1 MAEFSGKIISAQ
13 YIDAEYSMIKVTY
26 EQDGMLVV
34 YNLDANPNNHDYQ
47 ALLDEGWDQ
56 ERIIE
61 ETAEVKKAQS
71 AAFNIEVHAAAK
83 LMVDELLAQEKENL
97 QKIARDLDI
106 KGSNLEDLDR
116 STREKTQNMIAEV
129 WTHIVH
135 TNTDKDILFKFK
147 LWLLEQDFVKDCSKE
162 EKSAIRKAER
172 ITQLFSLIDNLVK

>member
-26 EQDGMLVV
+26 EHDGMPVV
-34 YNLDANPNNHDYQ
+34 YNLDANPDHHDYQ
-47 ALLDEGWDQ
+47 DLLAEGWTQ
-56 ERIIE
+56 EKIIE

-71 AAFNIEVHAAAK
+71 AAFNVEVHAAAK
-83 LMVDELLAQEKENL
+83 LMVDELLAKEKENL
-97 QKIARDLDI
+97 EKIARDLDI

-116 STREKTQNMIAEV
+116 NTREKTQNMIAEV

-135 TNTDKDILFKFK
+135 TNTDKDTLFKFK
-147 LWLLEQDFVKDCSKE
+147 LWLLEQDFVKDSSKE

-172 ITQLFSLIDNLVK
+172 VTQLFSLIDDLIK

>member
-61 ETAEVKKAQS
+61 ETAEVKKAQA
-71 AAFNIEVHAAAK
+71 AAFNVEVHAAAK
-83 LMVDELLAQEKENL
+83 LIVDELLAQEKENL
-97 QKIARDLDI
+97 QQVAR
-106 KGSNLEDLDR
+106 NLELKGLDLENLDR
-116 STREKTQNMIAEV
+116 SWREKTQNMIAEV
-129 WTHIVH
+129 WNHILDV
-135 TNTDKDILFKFK
+135 NNDKDTLFKFK
-147 LWLLEQDFVKDCSKE
+147 LWFLEQEFVKDCSKE
-162 EKSAIRKAER
+162 EKSKIRKAER
-172 ITQLFSLIDNLVK
+172 VTELFSILDDLIK